1 MLLYSEID
9 MSQSYK
15 KNCMYCNKQIEMSDK
30 ASGNLYP
37 YNVDGTPH
45 DCKNQSQG
53 TKKVETK
60 TLSLEEIEARLKR
73 LESIV
78 IDPRK

>member
-1 MLLYSEID
+1 
-9 MSQSYK
+9 
-15 KNCMYCNKQIEMSDK
+15 MSDRT
-30 ASGNLYP
+30 SGNWLP
-37 YNVDGTPH
+37 YDLNGRVH
-45 DCKNQSQG
+45 DCKNTSTG

-60 TLSLEEIEARLKR
+60 ELTLEERVKR

>member
-1 MLLYSEID
+1 MFCKQEIV
-9 MSQSYK
+9 
-15 KNCMYCNKQIEMSDK
+15 MSDK
-30 ASGNLYP
+30 ASGKWLP
-37 YNVDGTPH
+37 YDLKGRVHECATQP
-45 DCKNQSQG
+45 QITTG

-78 IDPRK
+78 IDPRFFIVTHPFYCPLMRF

>member
-1 MLLYSEID
+1 MFCKNEIV
-9 MSQSYK
+9 
-15 KNCMYCNKQIEMSDK
+15 MSDR
-30 ASGNLYP
+30 ASGKWLP
-37 YNVDGTPH
+37 YDLKGRVHECST
-45 DCKNQSQG
+45 QTSTG

-60 TLSLEEIEARLKR
+60 TLSLEEIEARLRR

>member
-1 MLLYSEID
+1 
-9 MSQSYK
+9 
-15 KNCMYCNKQIEMSDK
+15 MSDRS
-30 ASGNLYP
+30 SGNWYP

-45 DCKNQSQG
+45 DCRNKTQTSTG
-53 TKKVETK
+53 TKKVETRP
-60 TLSLEEIEARLKR
+60 LSLEEIESRLKR